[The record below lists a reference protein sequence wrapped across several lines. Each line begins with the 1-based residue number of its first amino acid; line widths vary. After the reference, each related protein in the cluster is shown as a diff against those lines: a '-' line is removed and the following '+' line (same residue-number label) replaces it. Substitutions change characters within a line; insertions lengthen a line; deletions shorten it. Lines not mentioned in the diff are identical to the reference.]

1 MKHWNKRGGALL
13 LALLLTLSLTTPALA
28 AETGESAAA
37 APDPAESALAA
48 AATYGGAVSAQYALW
63 QDGEITAAG
72 QTGVYSKTENRAL
85 TGEILYGVGSVSK
98 IYTTV
103 AVMQLAE
110 RGKLS
115 LDAPVTRY
123 LKDFKMADSRYK
135 EITVRMLLNH
145 ASGLMGTGLS
155 GAMLFDE
162 ASSDATDGLLEA
174 LSTQRLAADPG
185 AYSVYCNDGFTLA
198 ELVVEAVS
206 GMDFMDYVDRYI
218 LAPVGLEDTFAPG
231 RDFDS
236 ARLAKTYFGDDTRAL
251 PTDSLNVIG
260 AGGIYATA
268 SDLAAFGG
276 ALTGTGLLRQSSLDA
291 MAYPEYSRGIWP
303 EDTLDAMSY
312 GLGWDSVET
321 YPFCQSGITALSKGG
336 DTLSYHAGLVI
347 LPEYDM
353 AAAVVSSGGMST
365 YNQMAA
371 AQILVAALAEQGVTV
386 DQTVPALPE
395 AQPAALP
402 AELKA
407 CAGYYGTTAAQYRVD
422 LTDDGKLTLH
432 SLNYPTTVPDQ
443 VFTYHS
449 DGTFRDAT
457 GAAAVSF
464 VQEDN
469 GETYLYQKGAAD
481 LPGLGAL
488 PVSNYFVVKLAE
500 NPIDPKLQAAWDK
513 IQTMSILP
521 MDEPYN
527 SQAYL
532 ALADAAAAEIPET
545 IPGYIGPDRIVDET
559 TAEFA
564 IQLPGSGG
572 RDGMDFHL
580 EERDGVTWIES
591 RGSWYQDAAA
601 APAIFTGSGTAYTTV
616 QPDGYAR
623 WYQVGDAAGKT
634 MTVQV
639 PENSGFWVYDGN
651 GQVTA
656 SSVLWGDTTVTLP
669 EDGTI
674 VFAGD
679 PGARFHLRFQG

>member
-1 MKHWNKRGGALL
+1 
-13 LALLLTLSLTTPALA
+13 
-28 AETGESAAA
+28 
-37 APDPAESALAA
+37 
-48 AATYGGAVSAQYALW
+48 
-63 QDGEITAAG
+63 
-72 QTGVYSKTENRAL
+72 
-85 TGEILYGVGSVSK
+85 
-98 IYTTV
+98 
-103 AVMQLAE
+103 
-110 RGKLS
+110 
-115 LDAPVTRY
+115 
-123 LKDFKMADSRYK
+123 
-135 EITVRMLLNH
+135 MLLNH

-457 GAAAVSF
+457 GAASVSF

-488 PVSNYFVVKLAE
+488 PVSNYFAVKLAE

-623 WYQVGDAAGKT
+623 WYQVGPAAGKT
-634 MTVQV
+634 MTVQL
-639 PENSGFWVYDGN
+639 PENAGFWVYGADG
-651 GQVTA
+651 QLIA
-656 SSVLWGDTTVTLP
+656 SSVLWGDTAAKLP
-669 EDGTI
+669 EGGSI

-679 PGARFHLRFQG
+679 PGARFHLSFR

>member
-37 APDPAESALAA
+37 APDPSESALAA

-72 QTGVYSKTENRAL
+72 QTGVYSKTENRVL

-303 EDTLDAMSY
+303 EDTLDAMAY

-457 GAAAVSF
+457 GAASVSF

-488 PVSNYFVVKLAE
+488 PVSNYFAVKLAE

-623 WYQVGDAAGKT
+623 WYQVGPAAGKT
-634 MTVQV
+634 MTVQL
-639 PENSGFWVYDGN
+639 PENAGFWVYGADG
-651 GQVTA
+651 QLTA
-656 SSVLWGDTTVTLP
+656 SSVLWGDTAAKLP
-669 EDGTI
+669 EGGSI

-679 PGARFHLRFQG
+679 PGARFHLSFR